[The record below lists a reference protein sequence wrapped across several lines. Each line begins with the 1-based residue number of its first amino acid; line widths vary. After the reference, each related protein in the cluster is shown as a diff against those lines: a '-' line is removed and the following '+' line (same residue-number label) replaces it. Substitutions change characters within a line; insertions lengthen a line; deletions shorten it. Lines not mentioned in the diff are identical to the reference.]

1 MLHDSSQTWW
11 HISLFNLQCKTFG
24 LEGNELWLAAS
35 TDRRV
40 SVWAADW
47 LKDKCDLLDW
57 LTFPAPSFF
66 GVLFHFFQIIYLFW
80 KIWWLEPLGLW
91 YLWLFSCSTWF
102 GEWLLTVRHMFL
114 ESWFLC
120 FKGWCSPS
128 QSGCLCSHRPQSG
141 GLHWLWSRERADLLQ
156 PC

>member
-1 MLHDSSQTWW
+1 MTYFTVQSSVQDIWTGGQRAVAGRQHRQTRQCVGCWLVERQVW
-11 HISLFNLQCKTFG
+11 FAGLADFSCSLLFWGT
-24 LEGNELWLAAS
+24 
-35 TDRRV
+35 V
-40 SVWAADW
+40 
-47 LKDKCDLLDW
+47 
-57 LTFPAPSFF
+57 SFF
-66 GVLFHFFQIIYLFW
+66 SDTVIYLFR
-80 KIWWLEPLGLW
+80 KIWRLEPLGLW